1 MRFWKNFIQA
11 VYKHIPFVTFS
22 EGYTRLFH
30 PFFIDPAL
38 DRACGLIPMHNRHKS
53 TAVVLTALLFAAS
66 LVMIIPMGDDTQA
79 AAGTEADPILVLPG
93 QTWRYTP
100 TFPEDLSPTLT
111 VSASATAQP
120 GEGATYETTS
130 GYAKVTG
137 GTIDVVVPAEATV
150 GKYYITIKASTTQ
163 PTQVTYQNVVFQI
176 QAKITGTGGT
186 AYASESGA
194 QDVFSVS
201 ASTAATYTITDYGTL
216 TNGESKVTINSS
228 TGALTVNAASGDA
241 GTYTIKVKATATDN
255 PTNTVIFNV
264 TLVIKSL
271 AAFTSSP
278 SAGYI
283 VEAGG

>member
-1 MRFWKNFIQA
+1 
-11 VYKHIPFVTFS
+11 
-22 EGYTRLFH
+22 
-30 PFFIDPAL
+30 
-38 DRACGLIPMHNRHKS
+38 MHNRHKLI
-53 TAVVLTALLFAAS
+53 AVSMAA
-66 LVMIIPMGDDTQA
+66 VMIAAAFVLILPSDNSEA

-93 QTWRYTP
+93 QTWRYNP
-100 TFPEDLSPTLT
+100 TFPADLSPTLT

-150 GKYYITIKASTTQ
+150 GKYYVTIKASTTQ

-255 PTNTVIFNV
+255 PTNIVTINV
-264 TLVIKSL
+264 TLVIKS
-271 AAFTSSP
+271 AASFTSSP

-283 VEAGG
+283 VSTGD

>member
-1 MRFWKNFIQA
+1 
-11 VYKHIPFVTFS
+11 
-22 EGYTRLFH
+22 
-30 PFFIDPAL
+30 
-38 DRACGLIPMHNRHKS
+38 MHNRHKLI
-53 TAVVLTALLFAAS
+53 AVSMAA
-66 LVMIIPMGDDTQA
+66 VMIAAAFVLILPSDNSEA
-79 AAGTEADPILVLPG
+79 AAGTEIDPILVLPG

-100 TFPEDLSPTLT
+100 TFPADLSPTLT

-255 PTNTVIFNV
+255 PTNIVTINV
-264 TLVIKSL
+264 TLVIKS
-271 AAFTSSP
+271 AASFTSSP

-283 VEAGG
+283 VSTGD

>member
-1 MRFWKNFIQA
+1 
-11 VYKHIPFVTFS
+11 
-22 EGYTRLFH
+22 
-30 PFFIDPAL
+30 
-38 DRACGLIPMHNRHKS
+38 MHNRHKLI
-53 TAVVLTALLFAAS
+53 AVSMAA
-66 LVMIIPMGDDTQA
+66 VMIAAAFVLILPSDNSEA
-79 AAGTEADPILVLPG
+79 AAGTEIDPILVLPG

-100 TFPEDLSPTLT
+100 TFPADLSPTLT

-150 GKYYITIKASTTQ
+150 GKYYVTIKASTTQ

-255 PTNTVIFNV
+255 PTNIVTINV
-264 TLVIKSL
+264 TLVIKS
-271 AAFTSSP
+271 AASFTSSP

-283 VEAGG
+283 VSTGD